1 METKPSHEPRV
12 TQLESDRNFCNIWE
26 YPLIQ
31 EVLITLTPE
40 CGFVIS
46 LKWLFHALIMI
57 HRGSIY
63 NIKCSSGSW
72 NLDV

>member
-31 EVLITLTPE
+31 EELITLTPE

-46 LKWLFHALIMI
+46 L
-57 HRGSIY
+57 
-63 NIKCSSGSW
+63 
-72 NLDV
+72 